1 MRRLVLVAAAIT
13 TIAFSSACARAET
26 VDPAKDETAK
36 QWKSSI
42 INAIHEKVGSIDFRE
57 SKGGF
62 SICRVSFKIKRD
74 GSINEIHTDDRSDG
88 YFASQVKNQVESL
101 AGSSLL
107 AFPQNLHGDTVKI
120 EFSLTSDDK
129 LPISENLKAPPS
141 QNSIAP
147 LAATWDEWHKK
158 IAEELYMRIYRQI
171 EPLLRDD
178 SRLHCV
184 ITYRIRR
191 LGEIEVLKIEG
202 SENLVFRGIA
212 TRAVQELQNN
222 PIIIFPE
229 CAGDAKS
236 ITKRSE
242 FSFGLRM

>member
-1 MRRLVLVAAAIT
+1 M
-13 TIAFSSACARAET
+13 
-26 VDPAKDETAK
+26 AKR
-36 QWKSSI
+36 WKSSI
-42 INAIHEKVGSIDFRE
+42 INAIHEKVSAIDFRE

-74 GSINEIHTDDRSDG
+74 GTITDLHADDRTDG

-107 AFPQNLHGDTVKI
+107 AFPQHLHGDAVKI
-120 EFSLTSDDK
+120 EFALTSDDK
-129 LPISENLKAPPS
+129 IPISENLKAPPAQDS
-141 QNSIAP
+141 TAP
-147 LAATWDEWHKK
+147 VAATWDEWHKK

-178 SRLHCV
+178 SKLHCI

-202 SENLVFRGIA
+202 SENMVFRGIA

-229 CAGDAKS
+229 CAGNAKS
-236 ITKRSE
+236 ITKKSE
-242 FSFGLRM
+242 FSFGLSLGR